1 MCWAVPGKIIDIQ
14 DNRATVDIA
23 GLRKQAA
30 LDLIAQPRVGDYV
43 LLHAGF
49 AIQKVSEEDA
59 SLTIDFFKGR
69 LGR

>member
-1 MCWAVPGKIIDIQ
+1 MCWAVPGKIIKIQ

-30 LDLIAQPRVGDYV
+30 LDLISQPQVGDYV

-59 SLTIDFFKGR
+59 NLTIDFFKGR
-69 LGR
+69 LKR